1 MGKLK
6 KNSRSSRHRANPL
19 AVRANRENKQD
30 EQLTKNKILP
40 LIAKLR
46 SLAPNDRS
54 MALGTISI
62 MCDDPKFRK
71 LLLKERLV
79 QIIMEQCLTDSNS
92 EIVVESFGLLRN
104 LVIEEGYDVAIY
116 LWRQNIWKVIQENL
130 NKSTRGFHLF
140 REKPEE
146 FDKVATTLLFDMIE
160 NLISLITGLCDST
173 DEILNTVMT
182 EISALRMFLK
192 EVLVY
197 ALDLE
202 KKELKITV
210 SLFNAILDM
219 IYDLSSQSDDFI
231 KSLNSEW
238 DLNISL
244 LESFVDEVTK
254 FNELSKVYIQGVK
267 LQTLDILKDE
277 GLVQI
282 ISKIISSIQSIDVEA
297 SRNIMIAE
305 VDNTKAEELKDD
317 VKRRAAAR
325 TQFQAI
331 EISVEILTAIMEM
344 ISYNESFSDEL
355 LQLLTSQIPQLL
367 VSLLPHLEFR
377 SRVLTALNN
386 LSWLF
391 ITVQNGV
398 EEWSIVAGDV
408 WQQAGTLIPDC
419 DLEEKVSLFGTL
431 WAISMVKDLP
441 LDDSFV
447 QSVIQELEQMLS
459 VEDEMKDEYLVRLI
473 GVLSTLAK
481 KQGVV
486 ERNRAI
492 SQLLLKLLNEKKV
505 SNRVIVEI
513 LDQMFE
519 IYEDCAYDYD
529 APVFVQMGYLD
540 QLKALKPEVRAS
552 LKMIDKNIDRELK
565 MKSEEVYNNLGRF
578 IEYKESELK

>member
-1 MGKLK
+1 
-6 KNSRSSRHRANPL
+6 
-19 AVRANRENKQD
+19 
-30 EQLTKNKILP
+30 
-40 LIAKLR
+40 LIAKLK

-104 LVIEEGYDVAIY
+104 LVIEEGYDVAVY

-173 DEILNTVMT
+173 DDILNTVMNEMST
-182 EISALRMFLK
+182 LRMFLK
-192 EVLVY
+192 EVLRY

-231 KSLNSEW
+231 KSLDSEW

-267 LQTLDILKDE
+267 LQTLNTLKDE

-305 VDNTKAEELKDD
+305 VDNTKTEELKDD

-398 EEWSIVAGDV
+398 EEWSSVAGDV
-408 WQQAGTLIPDC
+408 WQHAGSLIPDC
-419 DLEEKVSLFGTL
+419 DLEEKISVFGTL
-431 WAISMVKDLP
+431 WAISMVKDLL

-447 QSVIQELEQMLS
+447 QSVIQELEQVLS

-473 GVLSTLAK
+473 GVVSTLAK
-481 KQGVV
+481 KQGAV

-519 IYEDCAYDYD
+519 IYDDCAYDYD
-529 APVFVQMGYLD
+529 APVFVQLGYLD
-540 QLKALKPEVRAS
+540 QLKALRPEVRAN
-552 LKMIDKNIDRELK
+552 LKMIDKNVDRELK
-565 MKSEEVYNNLGRF
+565 IKGEEVYNNLGRF